1 MARLRPCGKCN
12 FDFRVR
18 VCYNYPLSNRKNM
31 NLKIL
36 TQKEF
41 EGEIKSLQKQLQ
53 PITMIDTI
61 LEYCERKKIEVETAA
76 ALITPKMKATIE
88 SEAMKARLIPQKAR
102 LPLDDED

>member
-1 MARLRPCGKCN
+1 
-12 FDFRVR
+12 
-18 VCYNYPLSNRKNM
+18 M

-36 TQKEF
+36 SQKEF

-53 PITMIDTI
+53 PITMLDTI

-88 SEAMKARLIPQKAR
+88 SEAMKARLITPRAR
-102 LPLDDED
+102 LPLEEDD